1 MGTAQYFRDL
11 QVSEVIRSGGNL
23 DRRAFGSVA
32 TVQRLGLDLRYAL
45 DRSTYGN
52 IYAMSVEAGHYLK
65 QVMALLDAPDIK
77 KAFDANTKWNVV
89 EVVSQRHLGGMAEI
103 SQRAKMA
110 ESGRRILQFIADHD
124 FKTSIDPLDF
134 QSELRPIGPHAEA
147 WLAAYRMT
155 REGRGTVEHR
165 PRALEIA

>member
-1 MGTAQYFRDL
+1 
-11 QVSEVIRSGGNL
+11 
-23 DRRAFGSVA
+23 
-32 TVQRLGLDLRYAL
+32 
-45 DRSTYGN
+45 
-52 IYAMSVEAGHYLK
+52 
-65 QVMALLDAPDIK
+65 
-77 KAFDANTKWNVV
+77 
-89 EVVSQRHLGGMAEI
+89 MAEI

-155 REGRGTVEHR
+155 REGRGAVPQER
-165 PRALEIA
+165 REVMGIRRDALEIA